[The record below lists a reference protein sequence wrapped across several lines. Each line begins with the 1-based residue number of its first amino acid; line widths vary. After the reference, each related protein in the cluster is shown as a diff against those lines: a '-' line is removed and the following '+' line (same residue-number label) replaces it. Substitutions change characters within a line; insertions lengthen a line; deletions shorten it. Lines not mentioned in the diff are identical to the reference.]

1 MLDTIPKILIIG
13 LGGIGSN
20 LVELVVP
27 VLKRCEVAAEIH
39 LMDSDDVESNNL
51 GHQRFTV
58 TDIDYPKVKVL
69 SERYDQVESSVRIIA
84 HEEDLRDSSQ
94 LQGWDIV
101 VVSVDRPLPR
111 LLVHASGVPW
121 LDLRCMDGGLMALTY
136 EESEQLVRTMTP
148 DHEPKGCVSKEAFE
162 AGNIQFGFAAAA
174 AYGAEWLFQ
183 CLRRISGEDVHLPQ
197 GTIFYFAGGTMEF
210 PQVEVVA

>member
-1 MLDTIPKILIIG
+1 MAAPIPKVLIIG

-27 VLKRCEVAAEIH
+27 VLNRCEVAVEIH
-39 LMDSDDVESNNL
+39 LMDSDNVESTNL
-51 GHQRFTV
+51 GHQRFTEA
-58 TDIDYPKVKVL
+58 DIGHPKVKVL
-69 SERYDQVESSVRIIA
+69 SERQDQTESSVSIIA
-84 HEEDLRDSSQ
+84 HEEDLRDASQ

-111 LLVHASGVPW
+111 RLVHTSGVPW

-136 EESEQLVRTMTP
+136 EESEQLVKTMTP
-148 DHEPKGCVSKEAFE
+148 DHEPKGCVSEEAFE
-162 AGNIQFGFAAAA
+162 TGNLQFGFAAAA

-183 CLRRISGEDVHLPQ
+183 CLRRISGKDVQLPL
-197 GTIFYFAGGTMEF
+197 GTIFYFAGGTMKL
-210 PQVEVVA
+210 PQMEVVA